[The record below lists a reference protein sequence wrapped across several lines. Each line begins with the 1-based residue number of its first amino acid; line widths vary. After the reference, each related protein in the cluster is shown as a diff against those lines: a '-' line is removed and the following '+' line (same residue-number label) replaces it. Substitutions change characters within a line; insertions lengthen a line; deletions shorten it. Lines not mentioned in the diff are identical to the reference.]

1 MIDHNHLDTP
11 TAERSEKAFKS
22 LQAAFALAGHTLART
37 EAKDGAVTYYATRWG
52 HVRHLPTL
60 DDVKAFVYQIGG
72 HDAQ

>member
-37 EAKDGAVTYYATRWG
+37 EAKDGTVSYFCHKWG
-52 HVRHLPTL
+52 RAKHLPDL
-60 DDVKAFVYQIGG
+60 DAARRFLVQIGG
-72 HDAQ
+72 RDV